1 MMSSNTYPII
11 TQMLAKVAQYNAHNM
26 LKYSFPLVALVLL
39 VSSCGSDT
47 TAVVENPLSSSTP
60 VEATSYSG
68 PVASTQDVTQF
79 KVALWDN
86 ISTESRCGACHIQNT
101 QSPAFVRND
110 DINLA
115 YKEASSLVNLA
126 SPKDSVLVSKIS
138 EGHNC
143 WLSSAEACADIMTT
157 WVSNWAQTENIANEI
172 QLEAPAA
179 KEPGANK
186 NFPASNELFTDTVY
200 PLLETYCANCHTN
213 SATIPISPYFA
224 SSDLDEA
231 YEASKARINLD
242 IPENSRFVER
252 IRDEFHNCWGDC
264 SSNASD
270 LITAI
275 FAMSAEIDV
284 TELDEALINSKA
296 LTLYEGTLATG
307 GGRYETNAIAKWE
320 FKAGSGSTAFDTSG
334 VEPALDLTLN
344 GDVEWLSGWGI
355 KLTDGKAQGSTANSK
370 KIYDSITATGEFSI
384 EAWVVPANVT
394 QEGPA
399 RIISYSG
406 GDTTRNFTLGQSLY
420 NYDVLLRTS
429 QTDLDGQPALSTSD
443 ADEILQASLQHVVVN
458 YDPINGRQIFVNGE
472 FTGNLDNV
480 QAGGFSDW
488 NDSYAFVLGN
498 EVSGDIPW
506 AGSIRMVAI
515 HNRVLSAEQIVQNFD
530 MGIGQKFFLL
540 FEVSEITEVPQSYI
554 VLEVS
559 QYDSYSYL
567 FSEPF
572 FISLDESASIGNIPI
587 AGMRIGI
594 NGREA
599 SVGQVFQNLDTQLTD
614 SDYTPNEGQVLSN
627 LGTIVAIEKGA
638 ELDEFFLTFEV
649 LGDQT
654 NVVVEA
660 DPAAAAEATDLEPQ
674 PDIGIRNFIEINASM
689 AAATSVPTN
698 NTAVKTTF
706 ETLKQQLPSV
716 TDISSFLASNQMAV
730 TQLAI
735 KYCDQLVE
743 TPELRENYFSGFD
756 FDEAASTAFETQDR
770 SLVLNPISENILGIN
785 LETQPDNS
793 DVEIELNSLIDR
805 LTDCSQ
811 GKSCDA
817 NYTKTVVKAVC
828 AGALGS
834 AAITLQ

>member
-1 MMSSNTYPII
+1 MGITIRSLFNPLRDKFSHHSSVIAKNSVT
-11 TQMLAKVAQYNAHNM
+11 LALAAI
-26 LKYSFPLVALVLL
+26 LFSG
-39 VSSCGSDT
+39 CGSDT
-47 TAVVENPLSSSTP
+47 TAVVENPLNSTDTI
-60 VEATSYSG
+60 ETTAYSG

-79 KVALWDN
+79 KVELWDN

-115 YKEASSLVNLA
+115 YKEATSLVNLV
-126 SPKDSVLVSKIS
+126 SPKDSMLVSKIS

-143 WLSSAEACADIMTT
+143 WLSSDEACADIMTT
-157 WVSNWAQTENIANEI
+157 WVSNWAQTENVANEV
-172 QLEAPAA
+172 QLEAPQS

-186 NFPASNELFTDTVY
+186 NFPESNELFTDTVY

-224 SSDLDEA
+224 SSDIDEA
-231 YEASKARINLD
+231 YEASKSRINLD

-252 IRDEFHNCWGDC
+252 VRDEFHNCWGDC
-264 SSNASD
+264 SNNASD
-270 LITAI
+270 LVDAI
-275 FAMSAEIDV
+275 LAMAEEISV
-284 TELDEALINSKA
+284 TELDESLINSKA
-296 LTLYEGTLATG
+296 ITLYEGTLATG
-307 GGRYETNAIAKWE
+307 GGRFETNAIAKWE

-355 KLTDGKAQGSTANSK
+355 QLTDGKAQGSTANSK

-406 GDTTRNFTLGQSLY
+406 GDTTRNFSLGQSLY
-420 NYDVLLRTS
+420 NYDVLLRTTE
-429 QTDLDGQPALSTSD
+429 TDLNGEPALSTSD
-443 ADEILQASLQHVVVN
+443 ADEVLQASLQHVVVN

-480 QAGGFSDW
+480 QAGGFGDW

-515 HNRVLSAEQIVQNFD
+515 HNRVLSSEQITQNFE

-540 FEVSEITEVPQSYI
+540 FEVTDITEVPQSYV

-559 QYDSYSYL
+559 QFDSYSYL
-567 FSEPF
+567 FTEPF
-572 FISLDESASIGNIPI
+572 FISLDESVNIGSIPVE
-587 AGMRIGI
+587 GMRIGI

-599 SVGQVFQNLDTQLTD
+599 TVGQVFQNLDTQLTD
-614 SDYTPNEGQVLSN
+614 SDYIPGEGQVLSSM
-627 LGTIVAIEKGA
+627 GTIVAIEKGA

-654 NVVVEA
+654 NVVIEA
-660 DPAAAAEATDLEPQ
+660 DPAASAEATDLDPQ
-674 PDIGIRNFIEINASM
+674 SDIGIRNFIEINASM
-689 AAATSVPTN
+689 AAATTVPTN
-698 NTAVKTTF
+698 NTEVKATF
-706 ETLKQQLPSV
+706 EALKQQLPSV
-716 TDISSFLASNQMAV
+716 TNMSSFLASNQMAV
-730 TQLAI
+730 TQMAI

-743 TPELRENYFSGFD
+743 TTSLRESYFNGFD
-756 FDEAASTAFETQDR
+756 FDEAASSAFENQDR
-770 SLVLNPISENILGIN
+770 NLILDPISENILGID

-793 DVEIELNSLIDR
+793 SVAIELNSLIDR
-805 LTDCSQ
+805 LTDCSN
-811 GKSCDA
+811 GKTCDA
-817 NYTKTVVKAVC
+817 SYTKTVVKAVC